1 MKIWTKQ
8 EEADA
13 LSARFEKVKNR
24 KKFAAE
30 HGITGGDTMI
40 FQHLKGKRPISM
52 KAAIEYAK
60 AFGCALEEI
69 SPRLALEVA
78 QASNIT
84 NAPLE
89 SAGLRAGTGQSSDDK
104 TLEKSPIANDET
116 PQKEGDNM
124 HPLDGISDE
133 MRVIIQELAR
143 IDRTQGRRRG
153 VLIAT
158 IGAIIATTESD

>member
-13 LSARFEKVKNR
+13 LSARFAQVKNR
-24 KKFAAE
+24 KKFARE
-30 HGITGGDTMI
+30 KGITGGDTLI
-40 FQHLKGKRPISM
+40 FQHMNAIRPISM

-60 AFGCALEEI
+60 AFDCALEEI
-69 SPRLALEVA
+69 SPRIALEIARASHVA
-78 QASNIT
+78 QPSQDPDA
-84 NAPLE
+84 APPDP
-89 SAGLRAGTGQSSDDK
+89 RQSPDYQ
-104 TLEKSPIANDET
+104 TLEKSPIANVEN

-124 HPLDGISDE
+124 HSLDGISDE